1 MRTFRSSLA
10 LARVLLVD
18 AGTCAAMGA
27 VLSLASGAIGDLTGI
42 PEPLLRYAGLS
53 LFPIAAF
60 IALVALRRDAGAR
73 WVWLVIFGNVLW
85 VAASLALLLGVIA
98 PNPIGVAFIVVQALA
113 VSALTWLEVVGLRP
127 GLSRPATS

>member
-10 LARVLLVD
+10 LSRVLLVD

-27 VLSLASGAIGDLTGI
+27 VLSLASDAIGELTGI
-42 PEPLLRYAGLS
+42 PEPLLRCAGVS

-60 IALVALRRDAGAR
+60 IALVALRQDSGAR
-73 WVWLVIFGNVLW
+73 WVWLVIFGNALW
-85 VAASLALLLGVIA
+85 VAASFALLGVIG

-113 VSALTWLEVVGLRP
+113 VAALTWLEVVAHRP
-127 GLSRPATS
+127 GPSRSATS

>member
-1 MRTFRSSLA
+1 MRTFRSSFA

-18 AGTCAAMGA
+18 AGTCVAMGA
-27 VLSLASGAIGDLTGI
+27 VLSLASGPLGELTGI

-53 LFPIAAF
+53 LFPVAAF

-73 WVWLVIFGNVLW
+73 WVWLVVSGNALW
-85 VAASLALLLGVIA
+85 AAASFALLMGVIA

-113 VSALTWLEVVGLRP
+113 VGALTWLEVLGLRP
-127 GLSRPATS
+127 GLPRSATS